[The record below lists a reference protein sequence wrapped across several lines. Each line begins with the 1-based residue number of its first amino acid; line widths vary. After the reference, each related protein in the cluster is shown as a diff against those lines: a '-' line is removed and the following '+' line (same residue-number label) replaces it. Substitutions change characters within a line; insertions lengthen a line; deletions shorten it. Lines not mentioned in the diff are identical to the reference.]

1 MKRINTKAKKERMQ
15 GFLLIGAIFAI
26 LAVLMFLTAG
36 K

>member
-1 MKRINTKAKKERMQ
+1 MKKVNLNARKERMQ
-15 GFLLIGAIFAI
+15 GIIVIGTIFAI

>member
-1 MKRINTKAKKERMQ
+1 MKRINVNAKKERMQ
-15 GFLLIGAIFAI
+15 GIILIGAIFTI

>member
-1 MKRINTKAKKERMQ
+1 MKKINLNAKKERMQ
-15 GFLLIGAIFAI
+15 GMIVIGAIFAI